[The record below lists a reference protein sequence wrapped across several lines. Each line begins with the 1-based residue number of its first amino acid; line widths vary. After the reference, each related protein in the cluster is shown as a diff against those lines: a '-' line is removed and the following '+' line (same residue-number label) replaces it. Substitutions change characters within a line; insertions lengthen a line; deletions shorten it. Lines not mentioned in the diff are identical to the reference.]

1 MGLCTITYSPSPRQ
15 ICNDS
20 SQNIIMMEAYP
31 GFFGTQSHLRGLQ
44 LGSRRGRG
52 TIPCTK
58 TDNGQNSGHFLEVC
72 GTELRNNVY
81 QRLPHTHCF
90 SHVLYFTQ
98 KKKSGNEA
106 SLVLTPAAQ
115 SPPPSVP
122 CDTWPPGFRVHD
134 GPWESQATSASNP
147 LPATLKWH
155 TDLSSMKD
163 I

>member
-1 MGLCTITYSPSPRQ
+1 MGLCTITYLPSPHQ

-20 SQNIIMMEAYP
+20 SQNIIIIEAYP

-44 LGSRRGRG
+44 LGSRGGRG

-58 TDNGQNSGHFLEVC
+58 LTAVKQWSLSGKFVAQNYVTLYTRGFPIHAAFLMFC
-72 GTELRNNVY
+72 IPHRRRSLGMKLGT
-81 QRLPHTHCF
+81 
-90 SHVLYFTQ
+90 
-98 KKKSGNEA
+98 
-106 SLVLTPAAQ
+106 VLTPAAQ

-122 CDTWPPGFRVHD
+122 CWHL
-134 GPWESQATSASNP
+134 TSGVQSP
-147 LPATLKWH
+147 LWSMGVTGHFCIQSTLKWY